1 MSYNLEQL
9 GCQPY
14 QVNQFGPE
22 GNGSYVYCTPSGSQ
36 NSCFQFQNP
45 VDVWVCPSIPV
56 PGAQNGVVQ
65 NGFVQPGVAAQNAY
79 LQNQALQNGQA
90 YLQSGQALQGG
101 LGQAYLQNGAGQAF
115 LQNGLGQALQGGL
128 AQNPQALQ
136 SLAQGVLGARTF

>member
-9 GCQPY
+9 GCTPY

-36 NSCFQFQNP
+36 TSCFQFQNP
-45 VDVWVCPSIPV
+45 VDVWVCPTIPV

-79 LQNQALQNGQA
+79 LQNQG
-90 YLQSGQALQGG
+90 LQG
-101 LGQAYLQNGAGQAF
+101 GQAYLQNGLAQGLAQNPQAY
-115 LQNGLGQALQGGL
+115 LQNQGLQGL

-136 SLAQGVLGARTF
+136 SLAQGVLGTRTF